1 MLHLIPAPLHRTL
14 YRLADRVRRVWWKV
28 RRPARNTAIVLAF
41 DEQGRVLLVRHSY
54 GPPVWAVPGGGI
66 GRGEDP
72 AAAARRE
79 FAEELRCP
87 LADLRRLGT
96 ITQHES
102 GSTDRL
108 HAFVAEVAGVPAP
121 DQREIVAAQFFD
133 PAHLPRPADRRVAR
147 WVGEAVAFRGR
158 ADVS

>member
-28 RRPARNTAIVLAF
+28 RRPDRNTAIVLAF

-54 GPPVWAVPGGGI
+54 GPPVWAIPGGGI

-87 LADLRRLGT
+87 LSNVRRLRT

-102 GSTDRL
+102 GSTDHL

-121 DQREIVAAQFFD
+121 DMREIVAAEFFD
-133 PAHLPRPADRRVAR
+133 PAHLPRPADRSVARRVA
-147 WVGEAVAFRGR
+147 EAVAFRSREAG
-158 ADVS
+158 S